1 MAKAKTAEEFD
12 RRFDEG
18 EDIFD
23 LVEIDSES
31 IKRPGLETKRINI
44 DLPLDFL
51 KELDAHAIRRGIT
64 RQSIIKVWLYE
75 RLQSESR
82 GAVNT
87 ISNWAVS
94 GLTYGT
100 TETIPEGIKTGYV
113 EVAPRKKREKTP
125 GDQFK

>member
-1 MAKAKTAEEFD
+1 MAKAKTVEEFD

-23 LVEIDSES
+23 LVDIDPES

-51 KELDAHAIRRGIT
+51 RELDAAAIRRGIT

-75 RLQSESR
+75 RLQSESW
-82 GAVNT
+82 GARNT
-87 ISNWAVS
+87 WGAWMLPMV
-94 GLTYGT
+94 GT
-100 TETIPEGIKTGYV
+100 TQEATVYGPTAGFI
-113 EVAPRKKREKTP
+113 EVNPRKPSAGAGSPKK
-125 GDQFK
+125 